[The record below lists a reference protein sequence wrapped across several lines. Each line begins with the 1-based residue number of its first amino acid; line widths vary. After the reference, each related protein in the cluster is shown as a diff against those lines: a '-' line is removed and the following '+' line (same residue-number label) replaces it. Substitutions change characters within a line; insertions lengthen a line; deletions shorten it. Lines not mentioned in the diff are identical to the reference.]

1 MLTEDLATALCLIA
15 GIGTAVLL
23 ARACAEAVLAL
34 LPSTRR
40 DDEPRTD
47 P

>member
-1 MLTEDLATALCLIA
+1 MFTEELITAASLVGGLVM
-15 GIGTAVLL
+15 AVLL
-23 ARACAEAVLAL
+23 ARVCATAVLGL
-34 LPSTRR
+34 LPSTRK